1 MFIYPKAVNLRHFNQ
16 QSEIMDEQLLSEK
29 IDEAKMLMADSI
41 EFLEQELLKIRTG
54 KASPTMLGGV
64 MVPYYGTPTALS
76 QVANLGTSD
85 ARTLTIQPWEKN
97 MLAPIEKAIFEA
109 NLGLT
114 PMNNGEII
122 MINVPPLTEE
132 RRKQFAKMVKEKGE
146 DAKVSVRNA
155 RRDAMEAIKKE
166 VKNGYPED
174 AGKRKEEEVQKFTDA
189 YGKKINEVVEAKEKE
204 VMTV

>member
-1 MFIYPKAVNLRHFNQ
+1 
-16 QSEIMDEQLLSEK
+16 MDEELLADK
-29 IDEAKMLMADSI
+29 IAESKMLMEGAISH
-41 EFLEQELLKIRTG
+41 LEGELLKIRTG
-54 KASPTMLGGV
+54 KASPAMLSGI
-64 MVPYYGTPTALS
+64 MVPYYGSPTPLS

-114 PMNNGEII
+114 PMNNGESI

-132 RRKQFAKMVKEKGE
+132 RRKQMAKMVKDEGE
-146 DAKVSVRNA
+146 TAKISVRNA

-166 VKNGYPED
+166 VKNGFPED
-174 AGKRKEEEVQKFTDA
+174 AGKRKEDEVQSATDSFS
-189 YGKKINEVVEAKEKE
+189 KKIDSIVEAKTNE